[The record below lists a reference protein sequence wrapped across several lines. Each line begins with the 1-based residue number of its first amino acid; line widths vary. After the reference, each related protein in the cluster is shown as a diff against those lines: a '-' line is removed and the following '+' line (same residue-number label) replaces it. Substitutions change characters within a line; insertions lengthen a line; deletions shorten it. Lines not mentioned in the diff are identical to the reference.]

1 MLLLDT
7 AIIKSFN
14 KDDIFLKEFVT
25 NASISRL
32 KKIWMTTYFLVV
44 IYWLFRILQLKY
56 NSSDE
61 NGATIFTSQKIY
73 REELGGEC

>member
-44 IYWLFRILQLKY
+44 IYWLFRILQLN

-61 NGATIFTSQKIY
+61 NGATIFTSQKI
-73 REELGGEC
+73 